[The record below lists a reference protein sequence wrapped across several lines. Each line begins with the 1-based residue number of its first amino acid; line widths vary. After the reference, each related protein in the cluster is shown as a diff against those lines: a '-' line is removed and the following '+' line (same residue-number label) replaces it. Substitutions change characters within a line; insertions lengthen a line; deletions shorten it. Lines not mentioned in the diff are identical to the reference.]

1 MMRTKITV
9 HTITLAL
16 LLLFLG
22 ACGNKKEG
30 AEHTKN
36 SAGEHV
42 KKESKSKTVHDA
54 SLHTL
59 MQPTSGYALS
69 TVPAITLKR
78 SAQTIEITASGY
90 TAYNTNEVGSISAK
104 ISGRIK
110 KLYVRYRYQLVKKGE
125 KIMDIYSPELLT
137 AQQNLL
143 FLIKNDPENTMMINA
158 IKDKLALLGF
168 QGGQLKS
175 LIKNGEALST
185 VSIFSKYSG
194 HIHETLNA
202 EMNTTA
208 QASAMADATSVITQ
222 ELSLQEGMYLEKGKI
237 VFKVYNPAKVWALL
251 NIYPADQQL
260 IKTGDKVIITS
271 EAKPGH
277 EITGWIHFIEPVY
290 RLGSKTATVWVNV
303 DNSSFQLPIGSQLQA
318 TIYGKSVSADWLPKE
333 AVLNLGIEKAVFIK
347 SGRGYKA
354 HKI

>member
-1 MMRTKITV
+1 MKTTKTAHYIAF
-9 HTITLAL
+9 AL
-16 LLLFLG
+16 VLFLG

-222 ELSLQEGMYLEKGKI
+222 ELSLQEGMYLEKGKT